1 MTLTELRYIVA
12 LAQDGNFSRAAER
25 CSVSQPTLSVAIARL
40 EDELGV
46 QLFERG
52 KGFVSPSAVGI
63 RVVEQAQR
71 ALEEAEQVR
80 QIVMWGRNQLQGPL
94 RLGVIHTIGP
104 YLLPLLIQS
113 LRRLAPEMPLAIEE
127 NMTASLAEMLR
138 DNEVDVVILALPF
151 EMAGIVTRAVYDE
164 AFKVIVPRGHPW
176 ACKEVILP
184 EEVAGDEVLLLKA
197 GNCFRDQVL
206 WACPQVSSPE
216 TGIRLGHS
224 IGTIRCMV
232 ASGLGVSVLPD
243 SALQHPYSNDLIS
256 VIPFCAACSFA
267 PGRARLAGGIR
278 PAAGHR
284 RLARGIRPARLVGL
298 SPSGLSGDQYLGL
311 GLLNAFVEFGRA
323 GAEFLAQN
331 IDIVGI
337 SSLVLVDQLSAD
349 GVDTSMGRGN
359 FPECFDVRVALTVGA
374 AVPACKTTGHRIQW
388 RREGASGSVVQIGME
403 RTGPAAVIDFGDQHG
418 EVFA

>member
-52 KGFVSPSAVGI
+52 KGFVSPSAVGV

-71 ALEEAEQVR
+71 TLEEAEQVR
-80 QIVMWGRNQLQGPL
+80 QIAMWGRNQLQGPL

-113 LRRLAPEMPLAIEE
+113 LRRQAPEMPLAIEE

-138 DNEVDVVILALPF
+138 DNEIDVAILALPF
-151 EMAGIVTRAVYDE
+151 EMLGVVTRSVYDE
-164 AFKVIVPRGHPW
+164 AFKVIVPRGHAW
-176 ACKEVILP
+176 ERKQVILP

-206 WACPQVSSPE
+206 GACPQVSSPE
-216 TGIRLGHS
+216 TGVRLGHS

-243 SALQHPYSNDLIS
+243 SALQYPYSNDLIS
-256 VIPFCAACSFA
+256 VIPFA
-267 PGRARLAGGIR
+267 P
-278 PAAGHR
+278 PA
-284 RLARGIRPARLVGL
+284 
-298 SPSGLSGDQYLGL
+298 PS
-311 GLLNAFVEFGRA
+311 R
-323 GAEFLAQN
+323 
-331 IDIVGI
+331 
-337 SSLVLVDQLSAD
+337 
-349 GVDTSMGRGN
+349 
-359 FPECFDVRVALTVGA
+359 RVALAWRAGFVRPRAIDALLA
-374 AVPACKTTGHRIQW
+374 AFRQLESSAYRLL
-388 RREGASGSVVQIGME
+388 
-403 RTGPAAVIDFGDQHG
+403 D
-418 EVFA
+418 